1 MIFDMDL
8 ESLIKR
14 NDRCVYC
21 LEFPNGMKYVGKTG
35 NLGSRLRL
43 YVRNVESGEGGKVCD
58 ALKEFGFS
66 EVGLSVLASVSGM
79 SKDDTEL
86 CLGILEIK
94 YIREMDCVFPKGY
107 NVSFGGEVLRIPPE
121 YITTD
126 SEAIKAFKSGSKS
139 VLVYDIEGN
148 FLSEYDSL
156 ARMDYELGLSEK
168 DYAPFLDKKKP
179 IADKYYIRSKKYNVI
194 PRRIEV
200 PVWVVNERV
209 KYNTTIEERTIVK
222 EKTAYGCVAAL
233 AYDLNGDFV
242 GEYKNRAEASRMLTG
257 VQRMGW
263 GKYCKGYIL
272 YKKTSDDYP
281 KKIESYLEVKNKALG
296 EEYKPLEELGDMP
309 KPTLKNG
316 GKYLLKNDR
325 PINQFTLDGEFVAQY
340 PSLRTAASE
349 QDEVSYS
356 QIYACVNGK
365 THRGGPYIWQWANA
379 TEEDF
384 GKNVGNVD
392 SLF

>member
-1 MIFDMDL
+1 MEL
-8 ESLIKR
+8 ERLVGCKDS
-14 NDRCVYC
+14 CVYC
-21 LEFPNGMKYVGKTG
+21 LEFPNGMRYVGKTG
-35 NLGSRLRL
+35 NLGNRLRL

-58 ALKEFGFS
+58 ALREFGFS

-86 CLGILEIK
+86 CLSILEIK
-94 YIREMDCVFPKGY
+94 YIREMDCVWPRGY

-156 ARMDYELGLSEK
+156 TRMDYELGLSER
-168 DYAPFLDKKKP
+168 DYSPFLDKKKP
-179 IADKYYIRSKKYNVI
+179 IADKYYIRSKRYNVI

-200 PVWVVNERV
+200 PVWVVKERV

-233 AYDLNGDFV
+233 AYDVNGDFV
-242 GEYKNRAEASRMLTG
+242 GEYKTRAEASRMLTG
-257 VQRMGW
+257 VQRMDW

-296 EEYKPLEELGDMP
+296 EEYKPINELEDR
-309 KPTLKNG
+309 PTPIYVPPIRTPRKRSKLN
-316 GKYLLKNDR
+316 LDF
-325 PINQFTLDGEFVAQY
+325 PINQFKLNGELVATY
-340 PSLRTAASE
+340 DSIRDASE
-349 QDEVSYS
+349 ITGIQYC
-356 QIYACVNGK
+356 QIYNCVKGATK
-365 THRGGPYIWQWANA
+365 TCHGFLWQRVEEKEP
-379 TEEDF
+379 TEE
-384 GKNVGNVD
+384 N
-392 SLF
+392 LF